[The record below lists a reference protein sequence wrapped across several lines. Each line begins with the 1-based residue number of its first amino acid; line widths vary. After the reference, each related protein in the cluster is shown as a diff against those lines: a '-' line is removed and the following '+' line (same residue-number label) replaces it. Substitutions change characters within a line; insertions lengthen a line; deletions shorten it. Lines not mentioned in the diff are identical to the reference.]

1 MHRKLIFLISGKNF
15 LNGIYKK
22 KNKIKCLCP
31 AQRPELGSVCK
42 MAHKYVENGLENLF
56 T

>member
-1 MHRKLIFLISGKNF
+1 MG
-15 LNGIYKK
+15 
-22 KNKIKCLCP
+22 
-31 AQRPELGSVCK
+31 RPPPFGYGFFSWVIDVVCK